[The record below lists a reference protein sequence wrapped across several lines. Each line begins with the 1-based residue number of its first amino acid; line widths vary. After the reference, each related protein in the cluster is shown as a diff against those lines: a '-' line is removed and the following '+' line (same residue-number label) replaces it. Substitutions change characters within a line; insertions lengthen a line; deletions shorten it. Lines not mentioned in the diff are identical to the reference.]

1 MAQRRARYRSPSR
14 QRGLMQGV
22 DRSTTSAVEPVS
34 VRVDAQARSLDLDAA
49 LGAELGWTDPT

>member
-1 MAQRRARYRSPSR
+1 
-14 QRGLMQGV
+14 MQGV